1 MQLTTSV
8 TLRLN
13 QGEIN
18 RLTRQP
24 AGMVGQGVAKA
35 AQKTAQ
41 KARAIAPVKTGR
53 YRASIRPTEVKQGPN
68 GPTASVVA
76 TVPYARTI
84 EFKQRDVL
92 RQAARSLKPA
102 DFT

>member
-1 MQLTTSV
+1 MQLSTSV

-13 QGEIN
+13 SAEIN

-24 AGMVGQGVAKA
+24 AGMVGQSVARA

-41 KARAIAPVKTGR
+41 KARSLAPVKTGA
-53 YRASIRPTEVKQGPN
+53 YRASIRATEVKQGPN

-76 TVPYARTI
+76 GVPYAAVI